1 MEENERISNTD
12 IYSRKDNESYPSSVS
27 KEVNIETMGGPHN
40 IPREELK
47 KIEKDM
53 KDPTKR
59 PQARYRA
66 GEMVYLKK
74 DVEEDGYR
82 IPKYSLCWIE
92 EILIMLEKNEKD
104 KNVYKL
110 HYVLLFDYV
119 NDEVD
124 FYDTYADKDESFFV
138 DKEKRFPNYNFKPA
152 PPGEHII
159 FSVRESDI
167 SDSVSKDT

>member
-1 MEENERISNTD
+1 
-12 IYSRKDNESYPSSVS
+12 
-27 KEVNIETMGGPHN
+27 
-40 IPREELK
+40 
-47 KIEKDM
+47 
-53 KDPTKR
+53 
-59 PQARYRA
+59 
-66 GEMVYLKK
+66 MVYLKK
-74 DVEEDGYR
+74 DIEEDGYR

-138 DKEKRFPNYNFKPA
+138 DKEKRFPDYNFKLA
-152 PPGEHII
+152 PPGEHIM

-167 SDSVSKDT
+167 SDSVSKDTYHKIFVY